1 MSVNFF
7 GSNCTPAEKKKA
19 GPVNNIGTGVEEMR
33 TVVSSQPLA
42 LGPCFCVRSFGLD
55 VYLES
60 GRDVGVELDRDF
72 MGLSS
77 WIWWRST
84 VSLLFAAVMAFA
96 KSMVVIE
103 PNAFPPW
110 PVESFK
116 FSLSFLSFVAVLSAS
131 DRSVDSRFARVAF
144 RFSSCLRLPF
154 VASKARPVG
163 IK

>member
-72 MGLSS
+72 ELPGRLDGLVELDLVA
-77 WIWWRST
+77 IHGQP
-84 VSLLFAAVMAFA
+84 
-96 KSMVVIE
+96 VICGRDGLCQIDGRDRT
-103 PNAFPPW
+103 
-110 PVESFK
+110 K
-116 FSLSFLSFVAVLSAS
+116 CFSALAGGKLQV
-131 DRSVDSRFARVAF
+131 
-144 RFSSCLRLPF
+144 
-154 VASKARPVG
+154 
-163 IK
+163 